1 MKFDGKAQCI
11 LYVEAGP
18 EYLRASDLSVS
29 ANARTAHFA
38 ALTNQESAKTNFCV
52 LFQCYGGVVLWRTY
66 LYKQY
71 NQETRQMLP
80 RYLRTLSAEPCGSGS
95 AGFYFETLYHP
106 PSTFGAWHV
115 LNMRWSNSSSAYTVP
130 GRWG

>member
-18 EYLRASDLSVS
+18 EYLRASDLNVS

-38 ALTNQESAKTNFCV
+38 ASTNKELARTNFCV
-52 LFQCYGGVVLWRTY
+52 LFRCYGGVVLWRTY

-71 NQETRQMLP
+71 NQETQQTLL
-80 RYLRTLSAEPCGSGS
+80 RYLRTLSAEPCGPGF
-95 AGFYFETLYHP
+95 ADFYFETPCHP
-106 PSTFGAWHV
+106 PSIF
-115 LNMRWSNSSSAYTVP
+115 
-130 GRWG
+130 